1 MASTSQSAKDYVK
14 NARLH
19 LVRELRNLSV
29 ILENLYQQGVLCDEE
44 VSKIQAERDG
54 YDKTRKILDSV
65 TKKGEAACYVLLKII
80 DMTRKRTLE
89 RPPLLPEK
97 SSDAPTESKKFD
109 LHHWISCFSFK
120 DTHVDVNYLQGPRP
134 CHRYQEKLKSKVKK
148 ISNEFWLTSK
158 TLFGGNK
165 KPDLSYTSLVLDT
178 EESVSPCKI
187 KKLKKKKSNMSRPK
201 KLRKYIP
208 EEKPDISPTEL
219 LETDKNILLV
229 GKPGIGKTTLTHEML
244 RLWAERESKELD
256 YMFYFDMRETSH
268 IRNAKSLEELL
279 FGVFCEPDDGKDE
292 VLQDILRHSD
302 NVTIIFDGLT
312 DLCSSVVEKLLNKD
326 LLPLAKIIITCRAD
340 DEDEDL
346 FSGNFDRVEVKGFS
360 EQTIKTYL
368 SATLGEDQTKVLS
381 NLELVTLCHVPMYA
395 LMVAACF
402 SSKDAPQ
409 PCTITEIYIN
419 IVRFFLQIN
428 SKTKKKDLNSFIK
441 TKREEILSLA
451 EVAFLSAERKTV
463 NLTDLPCEDSCV
475 LSFLKPLLIKE
486 AVTETITT
494 HAFLHYTVQ
503 EFFAALW
510 LLKNP
515 DKIRDVFQQC
525 LKEEKKHMKH
535 LIPFM
540 CRLLNE
546 KSPSLMKHLI
556 PDKDLKNTSN
566 WFFKEL
572 INTFHP
578 HLCEQEE
585 ADTEDSGL
593 HVDILFLCQCLYE
606 SQSPEACIY
615 LLDKLDYHLDLSG
628 ESLDPYPCCAVAY
641 VITQSK
647 ERKILMNLEDVII
660 SEQGMRQL
668 FGCLE
673 NVEWCDPLPRQMWEI
688 FLVSEEQMDFVS
700 LLSLDG
706 NQLHLPVD
714 GEKHLFER
722 AVEIIQRMPTKV
734 NVCLYWDRKTSA
746 CQSLCE
752 SLLEALLFISS
763 LSFRGPESWSQEKY
777 HGTLE
782 REQKRLFMDLC
793 LKAALHD
800 GPNFYN
806 VVKMLLPLFPVK
818 TDVDNIFLDL
828 FQYVKSKEF
837 LGDFQGL
844 RPFFQ
849 SAPAVWSI
857 NLSERKTSILLE
869 VLKLQPEKKHVELT
883 GCSHEESEVRSF
895 LQCLPYI
902 SQLSVVPQLSETLEE
917 IRFFVNLFCAA
928 AEREQ
933 QTGEKMMELLSSMC
947 TYRGFPLREK
957 WCDFLMDL
965 YSFKTK
971 TGLSVLPSLHSV
983 FQSAP
988 AVWSINLSERKTS
1001 ILLEVLKLQPEKKQ
1015 VELTGCSHEESE
1027 VRSFL
1032 QCLPYISQLS
1042 VSPQSLE
1049 TSDEIRFFGNLF
1061 CAAAEREQQTG
1072 EKMMELLSSVCT
1084 YRGFHLKEK
1093 WCDFLM
1099 DLYAYDTKTVMSVLP
1114 SLQSVFQSAPAVWSI
1129 NLSER
1134 KTSILLEVLKL
1145 QPEKKQVKLTGCSHE
1160 ESEVRSFLQCL
1171 PYISQLSFV
1180 TQTSEPSEET
1190 RFFRNLFCAAAER
1203 EQQTGEKIL
1212 ELLASVCTY
1221 QTFILRQ
1228 KWCDFLMDL
1237 YSYETKTGL
1246 SVLPSLQSVFQS
1258 APAVWSINLSER
1270 KTSILLEVLKLQPE
1284 KKHLHLTGC
1293 SHEESEV
1300 RKLLQCLPYIS
1311 QLSFVTLLS
1320 KPSEEIRFFGNLFC
1334 AAAKRQEQ
1342 TGEKILELLSSV
1354 CRYKNFPLKETWCDF
1369 LIDLYYYRTK
1379 TGLSVLPSLKSVFQS
1394 TPPVWF
1400 INLSERKTSILLEVL
1415 KLQPEKKQVVL
1426 TGCSHEESEVR
1437 SFLQCLPYISQL
1449 SVVPGLSGPSEE
1461 TRFFVNLFCAA
1472 AEREQQTGEKILEL
1486 LSSVCTYRG
1495 FTVNEIWCDF
1505 LLDLYSHVKDC
1516 ETKTGLSVLPSL
1528 QSVFQ
1533 SAPAVWSINLSER
1546 KTSILLEVLKLQ
1558 PEKKQVELTGFSHEE
1573 SEVRSFLQC
1582 LPYISQLSFVPL
1594 SSQHLETIRFIVN
1607 LFCAAAEREQQMGEK
1622 TLELLS
1628 SVCRYR
1634 GFPVN
1639 EICCDF
1645 LLDLYSYVKDC
1656 ETKTGLSVL
1665 PSLQSV
1671 FQSAPAVW
1679 SINLSERKT
1688 SILLEVLKLQPE
1700 KKQVELTGCS
1710 HEESEVRSFLQC
1722 LPYISQLSIISQLS
1736 EPSEETRFFGK
1747 LFCAAAEREQQTGE
1761 KILELLSS
1769 VCRYRGFPI
1778 NLKWCDFLLDLYSHA
1793 KDYETKTGLS
1803 VLPSLQSVFQ
1813 SAPAVWSINL
1823 SERKTSILLEV
1834 LKLQPEKKQVELT
1847 GCSHEESEVR
1857 SFLQCLPYISQLSFS
1872 SSFLLPSQ
1880 TKFMWKDGETE
1891 KQPGDKILE
1900 LLSSVC
1906 RYHTFPFNDRS
1917 LANDDDNGEY
1927 QCDFLLDLYSYVKD
1941 YETKTGLS
1949 VLPSLQSVF
1958 QSAPAVWFINL
1969 SERKTS
1975 ILLEVLKL
1983 QPEKKQVVLTGCS
1996 HEESEVRSFL
2006 QCLPYISQLS
2016 VGILKS
2022 DEETRLYGKLFCA
2035 AAEREQ
2041 QTGEKILEL
2050 LSSVCTYRGF
2060 PINLKWCDFL
2070 LDLFSYL
2077 KSYDTKTGLSVLPSL
2092 QSVFQSAPAVW
2103 FINLSERKTS
2113 ILLEVL
2119 KLQPEK
2125 KQVELTG
2132 CSHEESEVRSF
2143 LQCLPYISQ
2152 LSVTPQGS
2160 ESFRYFGNLFCAAA
2174 EREQQTGEKIL
2185 ELLSSVCRYE
2195 NFPVVGRN
2203 MAEEKEKEFQCE
2215 FLLDLY
2221 SCVKEYETKTGL
2233 SVLPSLQSVF
2243 QSTPAVWSI
2252 NLSERKTSILLEVLK
2267 LQPEK
2272 KQVEL
2277 TGCSHEEREVGSF
2290 LQCLPYISQLSF
2302 SSSFL
2307 LPSQT
2312 KSMWGGGE
2320 TEKQPGEKIL
2330 ELFSSFCKTFPF
2342 NYTDKAD
2349 DGYMKF
2355 HFAFLLDLYSH
2366 VKDYETKTGLSVLP
2380 SLQSVFQSAPAVWF
2394 INLSERKTSI
2404 LLEVL
2409 KLQPEKKQVK
2419 LTGCSHEESEVRS
2432 FLQCLPYISQ
2442 LRVDPQ
2448 MSDEDTISLFVNLFC
2463 AAAEREQQ
2471 TGEKILELLSS
2482 VCRYKGFPFEEQW
2495 CDFLMDVYSS
2505 GTKMGL
2511 SVLPSLQSVFQ
2522 SAPAVWFINLSER
2535 KTSILLEVL
2544 KLQPEKKQ
2552 VELTGCSHEES
2563 EVRSFLQC
2571 LPYISQLSV
2580 NPWWSDEAVRFF
2592 GNLFCAAAERE
2603 QRTGEKILELLSSV
2617 CTYQTFPFHERVFD
2631 DDDHV
2636 ESQCDFLLDLYS
2648 HVKDYDTKSG
2658 LSVLPSLQSVFQS
2671 APAVWSIKLS
2681 ERKTSILLEV
2691 LKLQPEK
2698 KQVELTGC
2706 SHEESEVGSFLQCL
2720 PYISQLSS
2728 SAHPQR
2734 SDKENIRFFVNL
2746 FCAAAEKEHHT
2757 GEKTL
2762 ELLSS
2767 VCRNE
2772 TFKCDIIFLL
2782 DLYSHVKDC
2791 ETKTGLSV
2799 LPSLQ
2804 SVFQS
2809 APAVWSIKLSERKT
2823 SILLE
2828 VLKLQPEKKQ
2838 VELTGCSHEES
2849 EVRSFLQCLPY
2860 ISQLSVDPDRSRLH
2874 EAVRFFVNLFCAAA
2888 EREQQTGEK
2897 ILELL
2902 SSVCTYQTF
2911 PFDERYINWYQCD
2924 FLLDLYSHMKDYET
2938 ETGLSVL
2945 PSLQS
2950 IFQSTPEV
2958 WLIKLSERKTSIL
2971 LEVLKL
2977 QPEKKQVE
2985 LTGCSHEESE
2995 VRSFLQCLPYISQ
3008 LSVDPQRSGSVAFF
3022 VNLFCAAA
3030 EREKK
3035 TGEKILELLSSVCN
3049 FKEIIDCIQLQGY
3062 NDREKCQHESQCNFL
3077 LDLYAHMKDYETKT
3091 GLSVLPSLQS
3101 VFQSAP
3107 AVWFINLS
3115 ERKTSILL
3123 EVLKLQPEKK
3133 QMELTGCSHEES
3145 EVRSFLQCLPY
3156 ISQLSVDTKTSDE
3169 AVRFFGNLF
3178 CAAAARE
3185 QQTGEKILELLSSVC
3200 TYKKFPV
3207 HEGYMAHDYQFNF
3220 LLDLYS
3226 HVKAYE
3232 SKTGLSVLPS
3242 LQSVFQ
3248 SAPAVWSINLSERK
3262 TSILLEVLKLQ
3273 PEKKQVKLTD
3283 CSHEESEVR
3292 SFLQCLPY
3300 ISQLSV
3306 GSQRPCLHETVRYFG
3321 NLFCAAAESEEQT
3334 GEKILELLS
3343 SVCTYQTFP
3352 FNERY
3357 MDDDIGHIVMI
3368 NHHSEQYQCDFLLG
3382 LYSHVKDCET
3392 KTGLSVLPSLQSVF
3406 QSAPAVWSIKLSER
3420 KTSILLE
3427 VLKLQPEK
3435 KQVKLTGCSHEESEV
3450 RSFLQCLPYISQ
3462 LSVNLCWPNAEEA
3475 RFFVNL
3481 FCAAAEREQQTGEK
3495 ILELLS
3501 SVCTYQ
3507 TFPFNE
3513 RYMDDEYQ
3521 CDFLLD
3527 LYSHVK
3533 NSETKT
3539 GLGVLP
3545 SLQSVFQSAPA
3556 VWSINL
3562 SERKTSILL
3571 EVLKLQP
3578 EKKPV
3583 KLRDCTH
3590 EESEVRSFLQCLPY
3604 ISKLSI
3610 EYEPSD
3616 EAVRFFVNLF
3626 CAAAEREQQT
3636 GEKILE
3642 LLSSVCTYQ
3651 TFPFNESY
3659 MRVSQCNFLLDLY
3672 SCVKNYEAKTGLSVL
3687 PSLQSV
3693 FSAPAVW
3700 FINLAERKTSIF
3712 LEVLKLQPEK
3722 KQVELTGCSQKTSK
3736 VRSFLQCLPYISQ
3749 LSVDSW
3755 MPDEEEIRYFGNL
3768 FCAAAEREQQTGEKI
3783 LELLSSVCTYQTFP
3797 FNERYMNDDIGQ
3809 TIIIINHNQRDQRES
3824 QCDFLLDLY
3833 SHMKDCEPKTG
3844 LSVLPSLQSVFQ
3856 SAPAVWSIN
3865 LSERKTSILLEV
3877 LKLQPEKKQVKL
3889 TGCSHEESEVR
3900 SFLQCLPYIS
3910 QLSCDPDFFQS
3921 VCTSMSVRSREEAE
3935 QLESLLQLLGFQ
3947 LLLTGELHRKSCWSV
3962 GRVLKLCGSK
3972 VDLILTPSKMSARGA
3987 ALLFRHT
3994 TQLHSLRL
4002 SIDMSLLLFQWVR
4015 RGRVVCPLA
4024 VEELSLVPKK
4034 ARPSQRVML
4043 RAVSSLAS
4051 LLRYWTVG
4059 RLDLTETC
4067 IPAQGLITLLLH
4079 DGPLTVKLN
4088 EESFQQL
4095 QVLLPEIQD
4104 KDCGTVVSTVASQQE
4119 GPEFHSTIR
4128 PEGFCVEFECSPRV
4142 LRLPPTVQRHPLSGV
4157 RLIGNTNLPIG
4168 VSTNGCLSLC

>member
-97 SSDAPTESKKFD
+97 SSEAPTESKKFD

-279 FGVFCEPDDGKDE
+279 FGVFCEPDEGKDE

-312 DLCSSVVEKLLNKD
+312 DLCSSVVEKLLKKD

-381 NLELVTLCHVPMYA
+381 NLELITLCHVPMYA

-494 HAFLHYTVQ
+494 YAFLHYTVQ

-515 DKIRDVFQQC
+515 DKIRDVYQQC
-525 LKEEKKHMKH
+525 LTEEKKHMKH

-572 INTFHP
+572 INTFLP

-585 ADTEDSGL
+585 ADTE
-593 HVDILFLCQCLYE
+593 DILFLCQCLYE

-641 VITQSK
+641 VVTQSK

-734 NVCLYWDRKTSA
+734 NVCLYWDRETSA

-844 RPFFQ
+844 RPFFL

-869 VLKLQPEKKHVELT
+869 VLKLQPEKKQVKLT

-917 IRFFVNLFCAA
+917 IRFFGNLFCAA

-933 QTGEKMMELLSSMC
+933 QTGEKMMELLSSVC
-947 TYRGFPLREK
+947 TYRGFHLKEK

-965 YSFKTK
+965 YTYDTK
-971 TGLSVLPSLHSV
+971 TVMSVLPSLQSV

-1042 VSPQSLE
+1042 
-1049 TSDEIRFFGNLF
+1049 
-1061 CAAAEREQQTG
+1061 
-1072 EKMMELLSSVCT
+1072 
-1084 YRGFHLKEK
+1084 
-1093 WCDFLM
+1093 
-1099 DLYAYDTKTVMSVLP
+1099 
-1114 SLQSVFQSAPAVWSI
+1114 
-1129 NLSER
+1129 
-1134 KTSILLEVLKL
+1134 
-1145 QPEKKQVKLTGCSHE
+1145 
-1160 ESEVRSFLQCL
+1160 
-1171 PYISQLSFV
+1171 FV

-1190 RFFRNLFCAAAER
+1190 RFFRNLFCAAAKR

-1334 AAAKRQEQ
+1334 AAAERQEQ

-1354 CRYKNFPLKETWCDF
+1354 CRYKNFPLRETWCDF

-1558 PEKKQVELTGFSHEE
+1558 PEKKQVELTGCSHEE

-1607 LFCAAAEREQQMGEK
+1607 LFCAAAEREQQTGEK
-1622 TLELLS
+1622 ILELLS
-1628 SVCRYR
+1628 SVCTYR
-1634 GFPVN
+1634 GFTVN
-1639 EICCDF
+1639 EIWCDF
-1645 LLDLYSYVKDC
+1645 LLDLYSHVKDC

-1700 KKQVELTGCS
+1700 KKKVELTGCS

-1722 LPYISQLSIISQLS
+1722 LPYISQLSVDRQRSDLH
-1736 EPSEETRFFGK
+1736 EAVRFFGN

-1769 VCRYRGFPI
+1769 VCTYQKFPVHDDYMAHDYQF
-1778 NLKWCDFLLDLYSHA
+1778 NFLLDLYSHV

-1834 LKLQPEKKQVELT
+1834 LRLQPEKKQVELT

-1857 SFLQCLPYISQLSFS
+1857 SFLQS
-1872 SSFLLPSQ
+1872 
-1880 TKFMWKDGETE
+1880 
-1891 KQPGDKILE
+1891 
-1900 LLSSVC
+1900 
-1906 RYHTFPFNDRS
+1906 
-1917 LANDDDNGEY
+1917 
-1927 QCDFLLDLYSYVKD
+1927 
-1941 YETKTGLS
+1941 
-1949 VLPSLQSVF
+1949 
-1958 QSAPAVWFINL
+1958 
-1969 SERKTS
+1969 
-1975 ILLEVLKL
+1975 
-1983 QPEKKQVVLTGCS
+1983 
-1996 HEESEVRSFL
+1996 
-2006 QCLPYISQLS
+2006 
-2016 VGILKS
+2016 
-2022 DEETRLYGKLFCA
+2022 
-2035 AAEREQ
+2035 
-2041 QTGEKILEL
+2041 
-2050 LSSVCTYRGF
+2050 
-2060 PINLKWCDFL
+2060 
-2070 LDLFSYL
+2070 
-2077 KSYDTKTGLSVLPSL
+2077 
-2092 QSVFQSAPAVW
+2092 
-2103 FINLSERKTS
+2103 
-2113 ILLEVL
+2113 
-2119 KLQPEK
+2119 
-2125 KQVELTG
+2125 
-2132 CSHEESEVRSF
+2132 
-2143 LQCLPYISQ
+2143 
-2152 LSVTPQGS
+2152 
-2160 ESFRYFGNLFCAAA
+2160 
-2174 EREQQTGEKIL
+2174 
-2185 ELLSSVCRYE
+2185 
-2195 NFPVVGRN
+2195 
-2203 MAEEKEKEFQCE
+2203 
-2215 FLLDLY
+2215 
-2221 SCVKEYETKTGL
+2221 
-2233 SVLPSLQSVF
+2233 
-2243 QSTPAVWSI
+2243 
-2252 NLSERKTSILLEVLK
+2252 
-2267 LQPEK
+2267 
-2272 KQVEL
+2272 
-2277 TGCSHEEREVGSF
+2277 
-2290 LQCLPYISQLSF
+2290 
-2302 SSSFL
+2302 
-2307 LPSQT
+2307 
-2312 KSMWGGGE
+2312 
-2320 TEKQPGEKIL
+2320 
-2330 ELFSSFCKTFPF
+2330 
-2342 NYTDKAD
+2342 
-2349 DGYMKF
+2349 
-2355 HFAFLLDLYSH
+2355 
-2366 VKDYETKTGLSVLP
+2366 
-2380 SLQSVFQSAPAVWF
+2380 
-2394 INLSERKTSI
+2394 
-2404 LLEVL
+2404 
-2409 KLQPEKKQVK
+2409 
-2419 LTGCSHEESEVRS
+2419 
-2432 FLQCLPYISQ
+2432 
-2442 LRVDPQ
+2442 
-2448 MSDEDTISLFVNLFC
+2448 
-2463 AAAEREQQ
+2463 
-2471 TGEKILELLSS
+2471 
-2482 VCRYKGFPFEEQW
+2482 
-2495 CDFLMDVYSS
+2495 
-2505 GTKMGL
+2505 
-2511 SVLPSLQSVFQ
+2511 
-2522 SAPAVWFINLSER
+2522 
-2535 KTSILLEVL
+2535 
-2544 KLQPEKKQ
+2544 
-2552 VELTGCSHEES
+2552 
-2563 EVRSFLQC
+2563 
-2571 LPYISQLSV
+2571 
-2580 NPWWSDEAVRFF
+2580 
-2592 GNLFCAAAERE
+2592 
-2603 QRTGEKILELLSSV
+2603 
-2617 CTYQTFPFHERVFD
+2617 
-2631 DDDHV
+2631 
-2636 ESQCDFLLDLYS
+2636 
-2648 HVKDYDTKSG
+2648 
-2658 LSVLPSLQSVFQS
+2658 
-2671 APAVWSIKLS
+2671 
-2681 ERKTSILLEV
+2681 
-2691 LKLQPEK
+2691 
-2698 KQVELTGC
+2698 
-2706 SHEESEVGSFLQCL
+2706 
-2720 PYISQLSS
+2720 
-2728 SAHPQR
+2728 
-2734 SDKENIRFFVNL
+2734 
-2746 FCAAAEKEHHT
+2746 
-2757 GEKTL
+2757 
-2762 ELLSS
+2762 
-2767 VCRNE
+2767 
-2772 TFKCDIIFLL
+2772 
-2782 DLYSHVKDC
+2782 
-2791 ETKTGLSV
+2791 
-2799 LPSLQ
+2799 
-2804 SVFQS
+2804 
-2809 APAVWSIKLSERKT
+2809 
-2823 SILLE
+2823 
-2828 VLKLQPEKKQ
+2828 
-2838 VELTGCSHEES
+2838 
-2849 EVRSFLQCLPY
+2849 
-2860 ISQLSVDPDRSRLH
+2860 
-2874 EAVRFFVNLFCAAA
+2874 
-2888 EREQQTGEK
+2888 
-2897 ILELL
+2897 
-2902 SSVCTYQTF
+2902 
-2911 PFDERYINWYQCD
+2911 
-2924 FLLDLYSHMKDYET
+2924 
-2938 ETGLSVL
+2938 
-2945 PSLQS
+2945 
-2950 IFQSTPEV
+2950 
-2958 WLIKLSERKTSIL
+2958 
-2971 LEVLKL
+2971 
-2977 QPEKKQVE
+2977 
-2985 LTGCSHEESE
+2985 
-2995 VRSFLQCLPYISQ
+2995 
-3008 LSVDPQRSGSVAFF
+3008 
-3022 VNLFCAAA
+3022 
-3030 EREKK
+3030 
-3035 TGEKILELLSSVCN
+3035 
-3049 FKEIIDCIQLQGY
+3049 
-3062 NDREKCQHESQCNFL
+3062 
-3077 LDLYAHMKDYETKT
+3077 
-3091 GLSVLPSLQS
+3091 
-3101 VFQSAP
+3101 
-3107 AVWFINLS
+3107 
-3115 ERKTSILL
+3115 
-3123 EVLKLQPEKK
+3123 
-3133 QMELTGCSHEES
+3133 
-3145 EVRSFLQCLPY
+3145 
-3156 ISQLSVDTKTSDE
+3156 
-3169 AVRFFGNLF
+3169 
-3178 CAAAARE
+3178 
-3185 QQTGEKILELLSSVC
+3185 
-3200 TYKKFPV
+3200 
-3207 HEGYMAHDYQFNF
+3207 
-3220 LLDLYS
+3220 
-3226 HVKAYE
+3226 
-3232 SKTGLSVLPS
+3232 
-3242 LQSVFQ
+3242 
-3248 SAPAVWSINLSERK
+3248 
-3262 TSILLEVLKLQ
+3262 
-3273 PEKKQVKLTD
+3273 
-3283 CSHEESEVR
+3283 
-3292 SFLQCLPY
+3292 LPY

-3343 SVCTYQTFP
+3343 SVCSYQTFP
-3352 FNERY
+3352 FNKRD

-3368 NHHSEQYQCDFLLG
+3368 NHHSEQYQCDFLLD
-3382 LYSHVKDCET
+3382 LYSHVKDFET
-3392 KTGLSVLPSLQSVF
+3392 
-3406 QSAPAVWSIKLSER
+3406 
-3420 KTSILLE
+3420 
-3427 VLKLQPEK
+3427 
-3435 KQVKLTGCSHEESEV
+3435 
-3450 RSFLQCLPYISQ
+3450 
-3462 LSVNLCWPNAEEA
+3462 
-3475 RFFVNL
+3475 
-3481 FCAAAEREQQTGEK
+3481 
-3495 ILELLS
+3495 
-3501 SVCTYQ
+3501 
-3507 TFPFNE
+3507 
-3513 RYMDDEYQ
+3513 
-3521 CDFLLD
+3521 
-3527 LYSHVK
+3527 
-3533 NSETKT
+3533 
-3539 GLGVLP
+3539 
-3545 SLQSVFQSAPA
+3545 
-3556 VWSINL
+3556 
-3562 SERKTSILL
+3562 
-3571 EVLKLQP
+3571 
-3578 EKKPV
+3578 
-3583 KLRDCTH
+3583 
-3590 EESEVRSFLQCLPY
+3590 
-3604 ISKLSI
+3604 
-3610 EYEPSD
+3610 
-3616 EAVRFFVNLF
+3616 
-3626 CAAAEREQQT
+3626 
-3636 GEKILE
+3636 
-3642 LLSSVCTYQ
+3642 
-3651 TFPFNESY
+3651 
-3659 MRVSQCNFLLDLY
+3659 
-3672 SCVKNYEAKTGLSVL
+3672 
-3687 PSLQSV
+3687 
-3693 FSAPAVW
+3693 
-3700 FINLAERKTSIF
+3700 
-3712 LEVLKLQPEK
+3712 
-3722 KQVELTGCSQKTSK
+3722 
-3736 VRSFLQCLPYISQ
+3736 
-3749 LSVDSW
+3749 
-3755 MPDEEEIRYFGNL
+3755 
-3768 FCAAAEREQQTGEKI
+3768 
-3783 LELLSSVCTYQTFP
+3783 
-3797 FNERYMNDDIGQ
+3797 
-3809 TIIIINHNQRDQRES
+3809 
-3824 QCDFLLDLY
+3824 
-3833 SHMKDCEPKTG
+3833 KTG

-3910 QLSCDPDFFQS
+3910 QLSVNLCWSNAEEARFFVNLFCAAAEREQQTGEKILELLSSVCTYQTFPFNKRYMDDEYQCDFLLDLYFHVKDFETQTGLSVLPSLKSVFQSAPAVWFINLSERKTSILLEVLKLQPEKKPVKLRSCSHEESEARSFLQCLPYISQLSVEYETSDEAVRFFVNLFCAAAEREQQAGEKILELLSLVCTYERFPFNESYTRVYQCNFLLDLYSHVKSYEAKTGLSVLPSLQSVFSAPAVWFINLAERKTSILLEVLKLQPEKKQVELTVCSQKTSKVRSFLQCLPYISQLSVDSWMPDEEAVRFFVNLFCAAAEREQQTGEKILELLSSVCTYQTFPVHERDMDDDIGQTIIIINHNQRDQRESQCYFLLDLYSHVKDCKTETGLSFLPSLHSVFQSAPAVWFINLSERKTSILLEVLKLQPEKKQVKLTGCSHEESEVRSFLQCLPYISQLSCDPDFFQS
-3921 VCTSMSVRSREEAE
+3921 VCTSMSVRSREEAQ

-3947 LLLTGELHRKSCWSV
+3947 LLLTGELHKKSCWSV

-4034 ARPSQRVML
+4034 ARPSHRVML

-4079 DGPLTVKLN
+4079 DGPLTVKLS
-4088 EESFQQL
+4088 EESFQLL
-4095 QVLLPEIQD
+4095 QALLHEIQD
-4104 KDCGTVVSTVASQQE
+4104 KDCGTVVRTVASQQE

-4128 PEGFCVEFECSPRV
+4128 PEGFCVEFECSPQV
-4142 LRLPPTVQRHPLSGV
+4142 LWLPPTVQRHPLSGV
-4157 RLIGNTNLPIG
+4157 RLIGNTKLPIG
-4168 VSTNGCLSLC
+4168 VSTNGFLSLC

>member
-97 SSDAPTESKKFD
+97 SSEAPTESKKFD

-279 FGVFCEPDDGKDE
+279 FGVFCEPDEGKDE

-312 DLCSSVVEKLLNKD
+312 DLCSSVVEKLLKKD

-381 NLELVTLCHVPMYA
+381 NLELITLCHVPMYA

-494 HAFLHYTVQ
+494 YAFLHYTVQ

-515 DKIRDVFQQC
+515 DKIRDVYQQC
-525 LKEEKKHMKH
+525 LTEEKKHMKH

-572 INTFHP
+572 INTFLP

-585 ADTEDSGL
+585 ADTE
-593 HVDILFLCQCLYE
+593 DILFLCQCLYE

-641 VITQSK
+641 VVTQSK

-734 NVCLYWDRKTSA
+734 NVCLYWDRETSA

-844 RPFFQ
+844 RPFFL

-869 VLKLQPEKKHVELT
+869 VLKLQPEKKQVKLT

-933 QTGEKMMELLSSMC
+933 QTGEKMMELLSSVC

-971 TGLSVLPSLHSV
+971 TGLSVLPSLQSVFQSAPAVWFINLSERKTSILLEVLKLQPEKKQVELTGCSHEESEVRSFLQCLPYISQLSVSPQSLDTSDEIRFFGNLFCAAAEREQQTGEKMMELLSSVCTYRGFHLKEKWCDFLMDLYTYDTKTVMSVLPSLQSV

-1042 VSPQSLE
+1042 
-1049 TSDEIRFFGNLF
+1049 
-1061 CAAAEREQQTG
+1061 
-1072 EKMMELLSSVCT
+1072 
-1084 YRGFHLKEK
+1084 
-1093 WCDFLM
+1093 
-1099 DLYAYDTKTVMSVLP
+1099 
-1114 SLQSVFQSAPAVWSI
+1114 
-1129 NLSER
+1129 
-1134 KTSILLEVLKL
+1134 
-1145 QPEKKQVKLTGCSHE
+1145 
-1160 ESEVRSFLQCL
+1160 
-1171 PYISQLSFV
+1171 FV

-1190 RFFRNLFCAAAER
+1190 RFFRNLFCAAAKR

-1334 AAAKRQEQ
+1334 AAAERQEQ

-1354 CRYKNFPLKETWCDF
+1354 CRYKNFPLRETWCDF

-1558 PEKKQVELTGFSHEE
+1558 PEKKQVELTGCSHEE

-1607 LFCAAAEREQQMGEK
+1607 LFCAAAEREQQTGEK
-1622 TLELLS
+1622 ILELLS
-1628 SVCRYR
+1628 SVCTYR
-1634 GFPVN
+1634 GFTVN
-1639 EICCDF
+1639 EIWCDF
-1645 LLDLYSYVKDC
+1645 LLDLYSHVKDC

-1700 KKQVELTGCS
+1700 KKKVELTGCS

-1747 LFCAAAEREQQTGE
+1747 LFCAAVEREQQTGE

-1793 KDYETKTGLS
+1793 KDYENKTGLSVLPSLQSVFQSAPAVWSINLSERKTSILLEVLKLQPEKKQMELTGFSHEENELRSFLQCLPYISQLSVIYQLLEPSEETRFFGNLFCAAAEREQQTGEKILELLSSVCTYRGVSLKEKWCDFLMDLYAYDTKTCLSVLPSLQSVFQSTPAVWSINLSERKTSILLEVLKLQPEKKHLKLTGWPGKESEVMSFLQCLPYVSHLSFSSSFLLPSQTKFMWKDGETEKQPGEKILELLSSVCRYHTFPFNDRSLANDDDNGEYQCDFLLDLYSYVKDYETKTGLS

-1857 SFLQCLPYISQLSFS
+1857 SFLQCLPYISQLS
-1872 SSFLLPSQ
+1872 
-1880 TKFMWKDGETE
+1880 
-1891 KQPGDKILE
+1891 
-1900 LLSSVC
+1900 V
-1906 RYHTFPFNDRS
+1906 DR
-1917 LANDDDNGEY
+1917 
-1927 QCDFLLDLYSYVKD
+1927 
-1941 YETKTGLS
+1941 
-1949 VLPSLQSVF
+1949 
-1958 QSAPAVWFINL
+1958 
-1969 SERKTS
+1969 
-1975 ILLEVLKL
+1975 
-1983 QPEKKQVVLTGCS
+1983 
-1996 HEESEVRSFL
+1996 
-2006 QCLPYISQLS
+2006 
-2016 VGILKS
+2016 
-2022 DEETRLYGKLFCA
+2022 
-2035 AAEREQ
+2035 
-2041 QTGEKILEL
+2041 
-2050 LSSVCTYRGF
+2050 
-2060 PINLKWCDFL
+2060 
-2070 LDLFSYL
+2070 
-2077 KSYDTKTGLSVLPSL
+2077 
-2092 QSVFQSAPAVW
+2092 
-2103 FINLSERKTS
+2103 
-2113 ILLEVL
+2113 
-2119 KLQPEK
+2119 
-2125 KQVELTG
+2125 
-2132 CSHEESEVRSF
+2132 
-2143 LQCLPYISQ
+2143 
-2152 LSVTPQGS
+2152 
-2160 ESFRYFGNLFCAAA
+2160 
-2174 EREQQTGEKIL
+2174 
-2185 ELLSSVCRYE
+2185 
-2195 NFPVVGRN
+2195 
-2203 MAEEKEKEFQCE
+2203 
-2215 FLLDLY
+2215 
-2221 SCVKEYETKTGL
+2221 
-2233 SVLPSLQSVF
+2233 
-2243 QSTPAVWSI
+2243 
-2252 NLSERKTSILLEVLK
+2252 
-2267 LQPEK
+2267 
-2272 KQVEL
+2272 
-2277 TGCSHEEREVGSF
+2277 
-2290 LQCLPYISQLSF
+2290 
-2302 SSSFL
+2302 
-2307 LPSQT
+2307 
-2312 KSMWGGGE
+2312 
-2320 TEKQPGEKIL
+2320 
-2330 ELFSSFCKTFPF
+2330 
-2342 NYTDKAD
+2342 
-2349 DGYMKF
+2349 
-2355 HFAFLLDLYSH
+2355 
-2366 VKDYETKTGLSVLP
+2366 
-2380 SLQSVFQSAPAVWF
+2380 
-2394 INLSERKTSI
+2394 
-2404 LLEVL
+2404 
-2409 KLQPEKKQVK
+2409 
-2419 LTGCSHEESEVRS
+2419 
-2432 FLQCLPYISQ
+2432 
-2442 LRVDPQ
+2442 
-2448 MSDEDTISLFVNLFC
+2448 
-2463 AAAEREQQ
+2463 
-2471 TGEKILELLSS
+2471 
-2482 VCRYKGFPFEEQW
+2482 
-2495 CDFLMDVYSS
+2495 
-2505 GTKMGL
+2505 
-2511 SVLPSLQSVFQ
+2511 
-2522 SAPAVWFINLSER
+2522 
-2535 KTSILLEVL
+2535 
-2544 KLQPEKKQ
+2544 
-2552 VELTGCSHEES
+2552 
-2563 EVRSFLQC
+2563 
-2571 LPYISQLSV
+2571 
-2580 NPWWSDEAVRFF
+2580 
-2592 GNLFCAAAERE
+2592 
-2603 QRTGEKILELLSSV
+2603 
-2617 CTYQTFPFHERVFD
+2617 
-2631 DDDHV
+2631 
-2636 ESQCDFLLDLYS
+2636 
-2648 HVKDYDTKSG
+2648 
-2658 LSVLPSLQSVFQS
+2658 
-2671 APAVWSIKLS
+2671 
-2681 ERKTSILLEV
+2681 
-2691 LKLQPEK
+2691 
-2698 KQVELTGC
+2698 
-2706 SHEESEVGSFLQCL
+2706 
-2720 PYISQLSS
+2720 
-2728 SAHPQR
+2728 QR
-2734 SDKENIRFFVNL
+2734 SD
-2746 FCAAAEKEHHT
+2746 
-2757 GEKTL
+2757 
-2762 ELLSS
+2762 
-2767 VCRNE
+2767 
-2772 TFKCDIIFLL
+2772 
-2782 DLYSHVKDC
+2782 
-2791 ETKTGLSV
+2791 
-2799 LPSLQ
+2799 
-2804 SVFQS
+2804 
-2809 APAVWSIKLSERKT
+2809 
-2823 SILLE
+2823 
-2828 VLKLQPEKKQ
+2828 
-2838 VELTGCSHEES
+2838 
-2849 EVRSFLQCLPY
+2849 
-2860 ISQLSVDPDRSRLH
+2860 LH
-2874 EAVRFFVNLFCAAA
+2874 EAVRFFGNLFCAAA

-2902 SSVCTYQTF
+2902 SSVCTYQ
-2911 PFDERYINWYQCD
+2911 
-2924 FLLDLYSHMKDYET
+2924 
-2938 ETGLSVL
+2938 
-2945 PSLQS
+2945 
-2950 IFQSTPEV
+2950 
-2958 WLIKLSERKTSIL
+2958 
-2971 LEVLKL
+2971 
-2977 QPEKKQVE
+2977 
-2985 LTGCSHEESE
+2985 
-2995 VRSFLQCLPYISQ
+2995 
-3008 LSVDPQRSGSVAFF
+3008 
-3022 VNLFCAAA
+3022 
-3030 EREKK
+3030 
-3035 TGEKILELLSSVCN
+3035 
-3049 FKEIIDCIQLQGY
+3049 
-3062 NDREKCQHESQCNFL
+3062 
-3077 LDLYAHMKDYETKT
+3077 
-3091 GLSVLPSLQS
+3091 
-3101 VFQSAP
+3101 
-3107 AVWFINLS
+3107 
-3115 ERKTSILL
+3115 
-3123 EVLKLQPEKK
+3123 
-3133 QMELTGCSHEES
+3133 
-3145 EVRSFLQCLPY
+3145 
-3156 ISQLSVDTKTSDE
+3156 
-3169 AVRFFGNLF
+3169 
-3178 CAAAARE
+3178 
-3185 QQTGEKILELLSSVC
+3185 
-3200 TYKKFPV
+3200 KFPV
-3207 HEGYMAHDYQFNF
+3207 HDDYMAHDYQFNF

-3226 HVKAYE
+3226 HVKDYE
-3232 SKTGLSVLPS
+3232 TKTGLSVLPS

-3262 TSILLEVLKLQ
+3262 TSILLEVLRLQ
-3273 PEKKQVKLTD
+3273 PEKKQVELTG

-3292 SFLQCLPY
+3292 SFLQSLPY

-3343 SVCTYQTFP
+3343 SVCSYQTFP
-3352 FNERY
+3352 FNKRD

-3368 NHHSEQYQCDFLLG
+3368 NHHSEQYQCDFLLD
-3382 LYSHVKDCET
+3382 LYSHVKDFET
-3392 KTGLSVLPSLQSVF
+3392 
-3406 QSAPAVWSIKLSER
+3406 
-3420 KTSILLE
+3420 
-3427 VLKLQPEK
+3427 
-3435 KQVKLTGCSHEESEV
+3435 
-3450 RSFLQCLPYISQ
+3450 
-3462 LSVNLCWPNAEEA
+3462 
-3475 RFFVNL
+3475 
-3481 FCAAAEREQQTGEK
+3481 
-3495 ILELLS
+3495 
-3501 SVCTYQ
+3501 
-3507 TFPFNE
+3507 
-3513 RYMDDEYQ
+3513 
-3521 CDFLLD
+3521 
-3527 LYSHVK
+3527 
-3533 NSETKT
+3533 
-3539 GLGVLP
+3539 
-3545 SLQSVFQSAPA
+3545 
-3556 VWSINL
+3556 
-3562 SERKTSILL
+3562 
-3571 EVLKLQP
+3571 
-3578 EKKPV
+3578 
-3583 KLRDCTH
+3583 
-3590 EESEVRSFLQCLPY
+3590 
-3604 ISKLSI
+3604 
-3610 EYEPSD
+3610 
-3616 EAVRFFVNLF
+3616 
-3626 CAAAEREQQT
+3626 
-3636 GEKILE
+3636 
-3642 LLSSVCTYQ
+3642 
-3651 TFPFNESY
+3651 
-3659 MRVSQCNFLLDLY
+3659 
-3672 SCVKNYEAKTGLSVL
+3672 
-3687 PSLQSV
+3687 
-3693 FSAPAVW
+3693 
-3700 FINLAERKTSIF
+3700 
-3712 LEVLKLQPEK
+3712 
-3722 KQVELTGCSQKTSK
+3722 
-3736 VRSFLQCLPYISQ
+3736 
-3749 LSVDSW
+3749 
-3755 MPDEEEIRYFGNL
+3755 
-3768 FCAAAEREQQTGEKI
+3768 
-3783 LELLSSVCTYQTFP
+3783 
-3797 FNERYMNDDIGQ
+3797 
-3809 TIIIINHNQRDQRES
+3809 
-3824 QCDFLLDLY
+3824 
-3833 SHMKDCEPKTG
+3833 KTG

-3910 QLSCDPDFFQS
+3910 QLSVNLCWSNAEEARFFVNLFCAAAEREQQTGEKILELLSSVCTYQTFPFNKRYMDDEYQCDFLLDLYFHVKDFETQTGLSVLPSLKSVFQSAPAVWFINLSERKTSILLEVLKLQPEKKPVKLRSCSHEESEARSFLQCLPYISQLSVEYETSDEAVRFFVNLFCAAAEREQQAGEKILELLSLVCTYERFPFNESYTRVYQCNFLLDLYSHVKSYEAKTGLSVLPSLQSVFSAPAVWFINLAERKTSILLEVLKLQPEKKQVELTVCSQKTSKVRSFLQCLPYISQLSVDSWMPDEEAVRFFVNLFCAAAEREQQTGEKILELLSSVCTYQTFPVHERDMDDDIGQTIIIINHNQRDQRESQCYFLLDLYSHVKDCKTETGLSFLPSLHSVFQSAPAVWFINLSERKTSILLEVLKLQPEKKQVKLTGCSHEESEVRSFLQCLPYISQLSCDPDFFQS
-3921 VCTSMSVRSREEAE
+3921 VCTSMSVRSREEAQ

-3947 LLLTGELHRKSCWSV
+3947 LLLTGELHKKSCWSV

-4034 ARPSQRVML
+4034 ARPSHRVML

-4079 DGPLTVKLN
+4079 DGPLTVKLS
-4088 EESFQQL
+4088 EESFQLL
-4095 QVLLPEIQD
+4095 QALLHEIQD
-4104 KDCGTVVSTVASQQE
+4104 KDCGTVVRTVASQQE

-4128 PEGFCVEFECSPRV
+4128 PEGFCVEFECSPQV
-4142 LRLPPTVQRHPLSGV
+4142 LWLPPTVQRHPLSGV
-4157 RLIGNTNLPIG
+4157 RLIGNTKLPIG
-4168 VSTNGCLSLC
+4168 VSTNGFLSLC